1 MVEHVQKSRHVSQP
15 LAWMAQL
22 REKAMNA
29 LLSFLRSLWSWIRTS
44 KPKVVTLDRSTPT
57 HHNRPSG
64 GTW

>member
-1 MVEHVQKSRHVSQP
+1 
-15 LAWMAQL
+15 
-22 REKAMNA
+22 MNA

-44 KPKVVTLDRSTPT
+44 KPKVITLDRGTPT